1 MFEAAKGPF
10 QDALKRAGY
19 DQNLK
24 YIASKG
30 QRTTK
35 RARRR
40 QTFWFNPPFC
50 KSVKSKLGF
59 HFLQLLDRCFPPGHL
74 LHKTL
79 NRHTVQL
86 SYRTLPSFGKLIAGH
101 NAKVTSPS
109 TINLK
114 EENCNCRG
122 KKKTG
127 CVMEGSRCLDKGTV
141 YQAEVTALGKP
152 KEKYVGIAST
162 TWKERYRNHT
172 FTFAH
177 KEKRKNTKLSGYIWQ
192 LKEESLDY
200 TIKWRILARCQPFKA
215 STKSCRLC
223 LREKYI
229 LMHHPELA
237 SLNARDEFFSGCLH
251 KHSLLL

>member
-1 MFEAAKGPF
+1 MC
-10 QDALKRAGY
+10 
-19 DQNLK
+19 
-24 YIASKG
+24 YIYK
-30 QRTTK
+30 
-35 RARRR
+35 
-40 QTFWFNPPFC
+40 
-50 KSVKSKLGF
+50 
-59 HFLQLLDRCFPPGHL
+59 
-74 LHKTL
+74 
-79 NRHTVQL
+79 
-86 SYRTLPSFGKLIAGH
+86 
-101 NAKVTSPS
+101 
-109 TINLK
+109 K

-127 CVMEGSRCLDKGTV
+127 CVMEGSRCL
-141 YQAEVTALGKP
+141 
-152 KEKYVGIAST
+152 

-200 TIKWRILARCQPFKA
+200 NIKWRILARCQPFKA
-215 STKSCRLC
+215 SSKSCRLC

>member
-1 MFEAAKGPF
+1 MC
-10 QDALKRAGY
+10 
-19 DQNLK
+19 
-24 YIASKG
+24 YIYK
-30 QRTTK
+30 
-35 RARRR
+35 
-40 QTFWFNPPFC
+40 
-50 KSVKSKLGF
+50 
-59 HFLQLLDRCFPPGHL
+59 
-74 LHKTL
+74 
-79 NRHTVQL
+79 
-86 SYRTLPSFGKLIAGH
+86 
-101 NAKVTSPS
+101 
-109 TINLK
+109 K

-141 YQAEVTALGKP
+141 NQAEVTALGKP
-152 KEKYVGIAST
+152 KEKYVGIA
-162 TWKERYRNHT
+162 YRNHT

-200 TIKWRILARCQPFKA
+200 NIKWRILARCQPFKA
-215 STKSCRLC
+215 SSKSCRLC

-251 KHSLLL
+251 KHSLKTSQTAHWTASAWLKTSFTKQRSKPCLRREQGWRTRWRRTQGS

>member
-1 MFEAAKGPF
+1 MC
-10 QDALKRAGY
+10 
-19 DQNLK
+19 
-24 YIASKG
+24 YIYK
-30 QRTTK
+30 
-35 RARRR
+35 
-40 QTFWFNPPFC
+40 
-50 KSVKSKLGF
+50 
-59 HFLQLLDRCFPPGHL
+59 
-74 LHKTL
+74 
-79 NRHTVQL
+79 
-86 SYRTLPSFGKLIAGH
+86 
-101 NAKVTSPS
+101 
-109 TINLK
+109 K

-127 CVMEGSRCLDKGTV
+127 CVMEGSRCL
-141 YQAEVTALGKP
+141 
-152 KEKYVGIAST
+152 

-215 STKSCRLC
+215 SSKSCRLC

-237 SLNARDEFFSGCLH
+237 SLNAASPSKQAQNPAASASG
-251 KHSLLL
+251 KSTS